1 MAISTSIP
9 TAFRLR
15 SFVRRSGRSTT
26 AQERARAENWS
37 SFGLTVE
44 QGLLDLPAVFGRE
57 APCFLEIGFG
67 TGQSLLAA
75 AKTFSETNFIGVET
89 HKPGMGALMLG
100 IELGGLANLRAY
112 DADVIDV
119 LEKCIP
125 TASLDGVMIYFP
137 DPWQK
142 RRHHARRLVQPAF
155 VKLVVEKLKKNGVLH
170 LATDWEDYSKHMMSV
185 LSQESQL
192 INLAGEHQ
200 FAERSP
206 YRPILT
212 KFERR
217 AVRDSRGIWD
227 LQFGLNVQK

>member
-1 MAISTSIP
+1 MSISVSIP
-9 TAFRLR
+9 TTFRLR
-15 SFVRRSGRSTT
+15 SFVRRSGRATV
-26 AQERARAENWS
+26 AQERARTENWS
-37 SFGLTVE
+37 AFGLSVEKGMLNLPTVF
-44 QGLLDLPAVFGRE
+44 DRE

-75 AKTFSETNFIGVET
+75 AKTFSDANFIGVET

-100 IELGGLANLRAY
+100 IELGSLTNLRAY

-125 TASLDGVMIYFP
+125 AASLDGVMIYFP

-155 VKLVVEKLKKNGVLH
+155 VKLLVEKLKKTGVIH
-170 LATDWEDYSKHMMSV
+170 LATDWEDYSKHMMRV
-185 LSQESQL
+185 LSQEPKL
-192 INLAGEHQ
+192 INVAGENQ
-200 FAERSP
+200 FAERST

-217 AVRDSRGIWD
+217 AIREGRGIWD
-227 LQFGLNVQK
+227 LQFKKL